1 MKKILYFALF
11 TLLCQPAMLMA
22 QSHTKKYETF
32 AIVGVMIALAFF
44 VGGFYYYL
52 VNKKAKKN
60 TGDKYVIKTV
70 EAYKNGRKV
79 IMTKKYRVVE
89 EKEFPNELK
98 RSTRR

>member
-1 MKKILYFALF
+1 MKKILSFGVFALLSNPI
-11 TLLCQPAMLMA
+11 LLLA
-22 QSHTKKYETF
+22 QSHSKKYEAF
-32 AIVGVMIALAFF
+32 AIGGAILAILLF

-52 VNKKAKKN
+52 TNKKKSKSN
-60 TGDKYVIKTV
+60 GDKYVVKTV
-70 EAYKNGRKV
+70 EAYKNGRKI